1 MSVKV
6 VVAVGNRKIERCIAR
21 MEAIDVLTT
30 VRKREAVL
38 DAKGFLLMVWKAEI
52 CL

>member
-38 DAKGFLLMVWKAEI
+38 WRLSITIPMPIFFQGN
-52 CL
+52 